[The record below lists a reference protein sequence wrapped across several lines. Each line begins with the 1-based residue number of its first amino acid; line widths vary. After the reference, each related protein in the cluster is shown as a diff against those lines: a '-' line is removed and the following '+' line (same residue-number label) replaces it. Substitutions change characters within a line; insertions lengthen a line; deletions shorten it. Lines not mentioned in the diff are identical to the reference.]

1 MVGVTGNGEAAGRGL
16 AFAPEPAP
24 ELPTLISFLARERG
38 WPLRLWWLAMPL
50 AIATLLT
57 YLRLLTGFGSA
68 GVPLVFYFPA
78 IIATT
83 LTAGLRFGAASLAAT
98 LLLVWFLFAPPMLT
112 FLAPTHDQIVT
123 LVLWALVSGI
133 LICLAYFL
141 RLSLQQLSRNEARYR
156 KLVAVTSDIV
166 WVTDG
171 DGNVHMANP
180 AWSRITGVAWP
191 DFSGLKWAQSV
202 HEEDRRLLMP
212 SSGGVP
218 DFHQAEF
225 RLWDAAS
232 NDWRWFRS
240 RAVGITSPDGGIEEW
255 ITAMRDVHEP
265 RLARERAAIMLGES
279 RHRLKNL
286 VTIIDALAKSSR
298 PAAGNSTSETDAF
311 LKRFVGRLHALGAA
325 ADLALAGDNRIMDL
339 GAAARAT
346 LAPFTEGN
354 QHIEISGPDTILSQE
369 TGGSVALALHELA
382 TNAIKYGALSVP
394 DGSVSLTWEATPVAG
409 GEQVV
414 ITWKEHGG
422 PLPKPP
428 EKSGFGTRVI
438 RAAAS
443 RERDGQV
450 EIDYPADG
458 LFCRLSFTQA
468 MRTETTN

>member
-1 MVGVTGNGEAAGRGL
+1 MVGVTADGQEPARVQ
-16 AFAPEPAP
+16 AFAPEPALEIP
-24 ELPTLISFLARERG
+24 PFISFVAHERP
-38 WPLRLWWLAMPL
+38 WALRLWWLVMPL

-83 LTAGLRFGAASLAAT
+83 LTAGLRFGAVSLAAT
-98 LLLVWFLFAPPMLT
+98 LFLVWFLFVPPMLT
-112 FLAPTHDQIVT
+112 FHGPTRDQIVT
-123 LVLWALVSGI
+123 LVLWTLVSGI
-133 LICLAYFL
+133 LVCLAYFL
-141 RLSLQQLSRNEARYR
+141 RLSLRQLSRNEARYR

-171 DGNVHMANP
+171 DGHVHMANP

-191 DFSGLKWAQSV
+191 NFSGLKWAESV
-202 HEEDRRLLMP
+202 HEEDRPLLAP
-212 SSGGVP
+212 SSSGAP

-225 RLWDAAS
+225 RLWDANS

-240 RAVGITSPDGGIEEW
+240 RAVGITSPDGQIVEW

-265 RLARERAAIMLGES
+265 KLARERAAIMLGES

-298 PAAGNSTSETDAF
+298 PAGNSTPETDAF

-325 ADLALAGDNRIMDL
+325 ADLALAGDNRIMNL

-346 LAPFTEGN
+346 LAPFTEGHS
-354 QHIEISGPDTILSQE
+354 HIQISGPDTILSQE

-382 TNAIKYGALSVP
+382 TNAIKYGALSAP
-394 DGSVSLTWEATPVAG
+394 DGSVSLTWETAPVAD
-409 GEQVV
+409 GERVV

-422 PLPKPP
+422 PPPKPP
-428 EKSGFGTRVI
+428 EKPGFGTRVI

-450 EIDYPADG
+450 EIEYPADG
-458 LFCRLSFTQA
+458 LYCRLSFTQA
-468 MRTETTN
+468 TRTEIAN